1 VQGIQMAANVYVGL
15 AVTSHDAAETCEAQ
29 FSNVTI
35 TGNVTQQ
42 QWMSQDIGITS
53 NEAEPMYVALNG
65 TGIVYHDDP
74 EASLIDVW
82 TEWRIDLQAF
92 AELNVDLTRIDSI
105 AIGIGTKGNMTTP
118 GGSGKMYFDDIRLYR
133 PSDSPEE

>member
-1 VQGIQMAANVYVGL
+1 VGL

-53 NEAEPMYVALNG
+53 NEAEPAYVALNG

-74 EASLIDVW
+74 EASSIDAW
-82 TEWRIDLQAF
+82 TEWRIDLQVF
-92 AELNVDLTRIDSI
+92 AEQGIDLTNIDSI
-105 AIGIGTKGNMTTP
+105 AIGIGTQGNVTTP
-118 GGSGKMYFDDIRLYR
+118 GGAGKMYFDDIRLYR
-133 PSDSPEE
+133 PSAASEE